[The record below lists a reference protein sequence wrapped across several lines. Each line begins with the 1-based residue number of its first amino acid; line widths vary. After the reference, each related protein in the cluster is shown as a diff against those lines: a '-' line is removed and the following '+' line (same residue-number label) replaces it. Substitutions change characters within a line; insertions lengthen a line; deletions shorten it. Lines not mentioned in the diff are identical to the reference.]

1 MTVVTLEALETAFGG
16 PVEVSSG
23 TVTAQYWAGTGPVTK
38 IDGERVI
45 FPREMRAKITDGRPV
60 DPLDLIPTRGVRCVR
75 WEITT
80 AQGTRVKFYTEIPD
94 VVTIGIGDLQQ
105 VDPVTFEPTGDV
117 VAAWEAV
124 VAAVQADRERAEAA
138 SAEAVASAATAG
150 VSATSAEGDASAA
163 AGSATDAGAARDEA
177 VTAAGT
183 ASTAA
188 GDAETARAGAVD
200 AQGVAESAQAAASAS
215 ETAAVAARTA
225 AESAQTGAEAAETSA
240 AAAQAAA
247 EDAATVAT
255 TARTGAESARDTAQE
270 TADGI
275 PAAVAVAIAAQ
286 AGKIVQGVGMPTGVV
301 TADTGTLYVDTAAT
315 NGASV
320 WRKASRTDAA
330 GWVVTD
336 GDTGWRAI
344 ARWASNG
351 VVTSGEIPTGLAPI
365 DGVAGGIYLRRVA
378 DRVQIAFGDVQTV
391 ALNPTITSPLGFRSN
406 TSPPYTARPLP
417 RSVDGVDGLGYLEVG
432 ATIYRLRVP
441 ADARIQSG
449 GGGGYGV
456 IIDWTT
462 VEAWPTALPGIP
474 T

>member
-60 DPLDLIPTRGVRCVR
+60 DPLDLIPTRGLRCVR

-138 SAEAVASAATAG
+138 SVEAVASAAAAG

-188 GDAETARAGAVD
+188 GDAETARAGAVA

-240 AAAQAAA
+240 TAAQAAA

-255 TARTGAESARDTAQE
+255 TARTGAETARDTAQE

-286 AGKIVQGVGMPTGVV
+286 AGKILQGTGMPTGVV
-301 TADTGTLYVDTAAT
+301 TASRGTLYVDTAAT

-320 WRKASRTDAA
+320 WRKAAGTGST
-330 GWVVTD
+330 GWVVVT
-336 GDTGWRAI
+336 GSTGWRDITGMIGPAWRTYLTGGAASRRVTINRVDGFVTLRVLVDSGDAIVGEPRSQSQEFLNLPTGFKNGGYTSVGYGRATPPSAI
-344 ARWASNG
+344 ADFNTGGTIGMVRVFTMGESDSSAWASG
-351 VVTSGEIPTGLAPI
+351 H
-365 DGVAGGIYLRRVA
+365 Y
-378 DRVQIAFGDVQTV
+378 
-391 ALNPTITSPLGFRSN
+391 ITAEFTFKTDN
-406 TSPPYTARPLP
+406 
-417 RSVDGVDGLGYLEVG
+417 
-432 ATIYRLRVP
+432 
-441 ADARIQSG
+441 
-449 GGGGYGV
+449 
-456 IIDWTT
+456 
-462 VEAWPTALPGIP
+462 AWPTALPGIP